1 MGSVVQQFVFH
12 KLSNKQEVKTA
23 LVTAEHV
30 LPLHT
35 QTDTVRREKQWFNK
49 SLHISPRLP
58 LVVTSTEVIST
69 HLSVSTRVVGYLLVD
84 RCGCVKGLYPY
95 RF

>member
-12 KLSNKQEVKTA
+12 KFSNEQEVKTA

-35 QTDTVRREKQWFNK
+35 QTDKVRHEKQCFRK
-49 SLHISPRLP
+49 SLHITPRLP

-69 HLSVSTRVVGYLLVD
+69 QLYVLLGT
-84 RCGCVKGLYPY
+84 C
-95 RF
+95 